1 MDSWPDHLVDIGVIA
16 LVVISGGLAFFRG
29 FVHEVLAVAGWVGA
43 IFATWY
49 GYSQLAPYLLDIVG
63 GNQTTANIAAGIILF
78 VATLAVLSLL
88 TRAVS
93 RRVQESALNAVDR
106 SLGFLFGVAR
116 GAIIVCLG
124 WMLIG
129 WFQNDEG
136 LPGWLENSRTAPLAR
151 EGVDI
156 LRRLAPNGEQAGA
169 RAAGEAKDKLKDA
182 MNGGKLLEQMI
193 MPPTAKGK
201 NEADNGYSPEDRE
214 KADQLMKQAQ

>member
-1 MDSWPDHLVDIGVIA
+1 MANWPDHLVDIGVLILI
-16 LVVISGGLAFFRG
+16 LVSGGLAFFRG

-49 GYSQLAPYLLDIVG
+49 GYSALSPYLVDIVG
-63 GNQTTANIAAGIILF
+63 GNPTTANIAAGVILF
-78 VATLAVLSLL
+78 VITLAVLSLV

-129 WFQNDEG
+129 WIQADDM
-136 LPGWLENSRTAPLAR
+136 PGWLTNSRTAPLAE
-151 EGVDI
+151 EGAKL
-156 LRRLAPNGEQAGA
+156 LRSLAPNSEQAGKQ
-169 RAAGEAKDKLKDA
+169 AAGEAKDKLNRALDS
-182 MNGGKLLEQMI
+182 GKLLERLVS
-193 MPPTAKGK
+193 PPPSDSG
-201 NEADNGYSPEDRE
+201 NGSNNGYNNDTR
-214 KADQLMKQAQ
+214 KQADELMKQAQ